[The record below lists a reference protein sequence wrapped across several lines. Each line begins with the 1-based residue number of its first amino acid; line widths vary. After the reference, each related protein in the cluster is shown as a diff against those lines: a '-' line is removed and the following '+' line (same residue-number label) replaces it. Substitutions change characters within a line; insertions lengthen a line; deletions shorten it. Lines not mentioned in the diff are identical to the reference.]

1 MSDIGKFI
9 FACILI
15 LLALWAIAV
24 QQGADKAIKDSIE
37 SGRTGAVLRGL

>member
-1 MSDIGKFI
+1 MGDIGKFI

-15 LLALWAIAV
+15 ALALWAIAV
-24 QQGADKAIKDSIE
+24 QQGADKVIEDSIN